1 VALPP
6 VPKAIASVCWAV
18 PPVRSDVEACMGGRG
33 SVRLDRAV
41 PSVLESGQAVAPGWY
56 RPHYRLSLE
65 SVGGSALS
73 TPNWFV

>member
-1 VALPP
+1 
-6 VPKAIASVCWAV
+6 
-18 PPVRSDVEACMGGRG
+18 MGGRG

-73 TPNWFV
+73 TPNWSV